1 MVQLLKQKS
10 KIIVAQ
16 KPRKK
21 YEPANI
27 FKKPKIDQAVSQEGK
42 DQLNDMLNFSGT
54 GKTAKKVVPK
64 VIEQYENEDP
74 GQTKE

>member
-16 KPRKK
+16 KPRKNYK
-21 YEPANI
+21 PAKI

-54 GKTAKKVVPK
+54 GQTAKKVVPK
-64 VIEQYENEDP
+64 VIEKYENKDT